1 MASATLQAR
10 RRVWLAVHRW
20 LGLVFG
26 AAFVLLGLT
35 GSLLVF
41 YTELD
46 AVLNPRLA
54 WRPADGTVQHYEPV
68 LRALQSAH
76 PQREGSW
83 RIELPPQGRGV
94 VTARY
99 LRPLETTG
107 QGFAPLLATVHPA
120 THEVLASRFWGET
133 AMTWVYDLHYTLL
146 AGDAG
151 RWTVGGL
158 GALLAVSLLSG
169 VWLWWPTPAQR
180 AAAWR
185 LKRGAGWPRR
195 VFDLHRLGGVY
206 PLLLTALLALTGVV
220 LAWPE
225 LIEPAVAKL
234 SPPLTVA
241 PPRAEPPQPGAPF
254 IGIDTALQRARER
267 FPQGV
272 PRWIDTPEPATGTY
286 RIRLQQP
293 GEPSER
299 FPRTLVWIDAWRGEV
314 LAVRDARAQGAG
326 DTLLAWVHPLH
337 NGEAFGLPGRILVC
351 AAGLVPLLLAV
362 TGVMRWLDRRRG
374 ERARRA
380 RVRALSAPAP

>member
-1 MASATLQAR
+1 MASASVQAKR
-10 RRVWLAVHRW
+10 RAWLAVHRW

-54 WRPADGTVQHYEPV
+54 WPPADGTVQHYEPV

-83 RIELPPQGRGV
+83 RIELPPQGQGL

-99 LRPLETTG
+99 LRPQETAG
-107 QGFAPLLATVHPA
+107 QGFAPLLATVHPS

-146 AGDAG
+146 AGEVG

-169 VWLWWPTPAQR
+169 VWLWWPTSAQR

-185 LKRGAGWPRR
+185 LKRGAGRPRR
-195 VFDLHRLGGVY
+195 VFDLHRLGGIY

-241 PPRAEPPQPGAPF
+241 PPRAGPPHAGAPL
-254 IGIDTALQRARER
+254 IGIDAALQRARER

-362 TGVMRWLDRRRG
+362 TGTMRWLDRRRG

-380 RVRALSAPAP
+380 RLGALSAPGP